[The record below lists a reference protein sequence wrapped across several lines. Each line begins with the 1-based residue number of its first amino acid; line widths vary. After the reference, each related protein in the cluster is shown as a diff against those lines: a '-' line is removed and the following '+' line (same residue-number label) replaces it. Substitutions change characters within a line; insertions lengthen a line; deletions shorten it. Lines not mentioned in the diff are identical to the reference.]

1 MLDDTHGSAV
11 FHHHQV
17 FMSYTE
23 TPRLSNHIQ
32 RLAKLDQNGQ
42 AKVADHTSRD
52 NIRYFTGGI
61 STIKMLNSFTIG
73 HCNIARNKK

>member
-11 FHHHQV
+11 FQHQV

-23 TPRLSNHIQ
+23 TPRLSNQIR
-32 RLAKLDQNGQ
+32 RLAKLGQ

-52 NIRYFTGGI
+52 NIRYFTGDI
-61 STIKMLNSFTIG
+61 STI
-73 HCNIARNKK
+73 